1 MLLNMRFIDVLK
13 TSSESLRRNKSR
25 SALTILGIVIGIAAV
40 IAMLSIGQ
48 GAQGYILGQVAD
60 LGADQVFVEPSSGEE
75 RQSGPPSPFI
85 DQTLTLEDAEAIR
98 ESDAVSV
105 ASASLITATSV
116 KSGDETVFA
125 QIGGVEEFELEAFPA
140 DVADGRFVDEDD
152 VDGYAKVAVLGKE
165 IAENLFGENDPI
177 GEKIQLKNST
187 FRVVGV
193 MEERGTQFFSNLDE
207 YVYIPITTM
216 QRDVLGVDYVNY
228 IAGRAVGDVDDAK
241 EEIGFILED
250 RHGAKDFVVSS
261 QADAI
266 EIISGIGFAL
276 SLMLSSIAAISL
288 IVGGIG
294 IMNIMLVSVTER
306 TREIGLRKAIGATY
320 KEVLRQF
327 LYESVMLTMFGGVVG
342 IIAGALWSLAMGFA
356 ISQFVEGW
364 KAVIPL
370 PAVVLAVVVST
381 AVGLIFGIY
390 PARRAAKLDPID
402 ALRYE

>member
-1 MLLNMRFIDVLK
+1 MRFIDVLK

-60 LGADQVFVEPSSGEE
+60 LGADQIFVEPSQGEE
-75 RQSGPPSPFI
+75 QQGGPPSPFI

-98 ESDAVSV
+98 ESGVVAV
-105 ASASLITATSV
+105 ASASLITYTSV
-116 KSGDETVFA
+116 TSDEVSSFA
-125 QIGGVEEFELEAFPA
+125 QMDGVEEFELDAFPA
-140 DVADGRFVDEDD
+140 DLADGRFVDESD

-165 IAENLFGENDPI
+165 IAAKLFGENDPI
-177 GEKIQLKNST
+177 GEKIQVKNTT

-207 YVYIPITTM
+207 YVYVPITTM

-228 IAGRAVGDVDDAK
+228 IAGRALGDVDHAK
-241 EEIGFILED
+241 EEVSLLLED
-250 RHGAKDFVVSS
+250 RHGVKDFMVSS

-288 IVGGIG
+288 VVGGIG

-327 LYESVMLTMFGGVVG
+327 LYESVMLTMFGGVIG
-342 IIAGALWSLAMGFA
+342 IVTGALWSLAMGFV

-370 PAVVLAVVVST
+370 PAVILAVVVST

-390 PARRAAKLDPID
+390 PARRAAKLDPIE